1 MTVRKFTMNPE
12 AVLSARSLNA
22 IRGGESTSETL
33 KEAIERLEKE
43 KPKLEIPDP
52 IVSPCDNA

>member
-22 IRGGESTSETL
+22 IRGGESTSETKDYNIINL
-33 KEAIERLEKE
+33 
-43 KPKLEIPDP
+43 
-52 IVSPCDNA
+52 